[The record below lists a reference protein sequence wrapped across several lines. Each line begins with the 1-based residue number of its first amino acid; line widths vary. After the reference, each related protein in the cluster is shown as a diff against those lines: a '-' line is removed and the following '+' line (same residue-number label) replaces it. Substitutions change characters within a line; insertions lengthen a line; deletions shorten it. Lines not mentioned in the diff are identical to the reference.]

1 MNPCLHCFFTTYS
14 WLKLWAYI
22 CVNIVFFLYIS
33 ILYAIFIKQVATVF
47 CCRPAGGS
55 DKWTATACD
64 CLSLY
69 LTGAV
74 ATIILQMDSEVTS
87 YKRYV
92 LMISLVFPSIP
103 FVFFL
108 VEKIANYLDFVT
120 NFVAFISKY
129 KRHISFQT
137 TSTIF
142 FAFFF
147 LI

>member
-1 MNPCLHCFFTTYS
+1 MCKYS
-14 WLKLWAYI
+14 
-22 CVNIVFFLYIS
+22 VFLYIS

-87 YKRYV
+87 YKRDV